1 MNDQIIDIN
10 QYLNRSTEKKDG
22 AFSVWSGEEDR
33 ARFALP
39 LWRAVVLVG
48 GDRGG
53 IVCLPDGDTGKP
65 EPFFVLDLGQDPAR
79 RDFLPPPTSIIHSTD
94 APALA
99 RLPGGG
105 VVVFLGGEG
114 EKQWFLMVMGGE
126 GDVPLA
132 GRKREDLLFLAG
144 ECAGLLFLRDF
155 AGGIPF

>member
-10 QYLNRSTEKKDG
+10 RYLNRSAEKGEG
-22 AFSVWSGEEDR
+22 AFSVWGGKEDR

-39 LWRAVVLVG
+39 IWRAVFLVG

-53 IVCLPDGDTGKP
+53 IVYLPDGDTGNP
-65 EPFFVLDLGQDPAR
+65 EPFFVLDMGQDPAR
-79 RDFLPPPTSIIHSTD
+79 RDFLPPPTSILHATD

-114 EKQWFLMVMGGE
+114 GKQWFLMVMGGE
-126 GDVPLA
+126 EDGPLA

-155 AGGIPF
+155 AEGAP

>member
-1 MNDQIIDIN
+1 MSDHIIDIH
-10 QYLNRSTEKKDG
+10 QYLNRSTEKKEG
-22 AFSVWSGEEDR
+22 AFSVWGGEEDR
-33 ARFALP
+33 TRFALP
-39 LWRAVVLVG
+39 LWRAVFLVG

-53 IVCLPDGDTGKP
+53 IVCLPDGETGKP

-79 RDFLPPPTSIIHSTD
+79 RDFLPPPTSIIHSND
-94 APALA
+94 APAIA

-114 EKQWFLMVMGGE
+114 GKQWFLMVMGGE
-126 GDVPLA
+126 GEGPFS

-155 AGGIPF
+155 AGGVP